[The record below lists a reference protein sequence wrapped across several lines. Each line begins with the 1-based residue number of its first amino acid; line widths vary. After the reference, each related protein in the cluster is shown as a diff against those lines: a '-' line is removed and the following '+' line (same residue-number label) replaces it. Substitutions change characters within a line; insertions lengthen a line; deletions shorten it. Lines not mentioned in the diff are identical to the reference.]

1 MLLFWAL
8 AVAGLLTPPLRVV
21 VNIPAYRLEA
31 FVGDSV
37 VMTMRVA
44 PGMPRYRTPR
54 GSFAITRIEWNP
66 WWIPPKSPWA
76 VKEKTTAPGPDNPM
90 GRVKLN
96 FDALYFLHGSPFE
109 KSIGTAASHGCIRLR
124 NADAVALAR
133 LVHSFGTP
141 VLSPDSVDAV
151 AADTSTR
158 AFALDVPVPV
168 EIRYDVVEVRAG
180 RVFVYRDIYGL
191 AVRSLRD
198 EITAVL
204 AEHGFD
210 TTRVKEAH
218 LRVFAR
224 TRPSRWRSIALDS
237 LVDAPPI
244 SGVPTPM
251 PKLPDR
257 HLRQSP
263 APL

>member
-158 AFALDVPVPV
+158 AFALDVPVTV
-168 EIRYDVVEVRAG
+168 EIRYDLVEVRAG

-191 AVRSLRD
+191 ATRSLRD
-198 EITAVL
+198 EITTVL

-210 TTRVKEAH
+210 TTRVNEAH
-218 LRVFAR
+218 LRAFAR
-224 TRPSRWRSIALDS
+224 TPPSRWRSIALDS

-244 SGVPTPM
+244 SGVPTSM

-257 HLRQSP
+257 HLPQSP

>member
-54 GSFAITRIEWNP
+54 GSFAITRVEWNP

-109 KSIGTAASHGCIRLR
+109 KSIGTAASHGCIRLK
-124 NADAVALAR
+124 NNDAIDLAR
-133 LVHSFGTP
+133 LVHRFGATT
-141 VLSPDSVDAV
+141 L
-151 AADTSTR
+151 AADATERIATDTATTR
-158 AFALDVPVPV
+158 TVVLDEPVPL
-168 EIRYDVVEVRAG
+168 EIRYDLAEVRDG
-180 RVFVYRDIYGL
+180 RVMVYRDIYHL
-191 AVRSLRD
+191 ATRPLRA
-198 EITAVL
+198 EVYAAL
-204 AEHGFD
+204 AARGID
-210 TTRVKEAH
+210 TTSVDAATLTALVRRIGSAGKSV
-218 LRVFAR
+218 
-224 TRPSRWRSIALDS
+224 ALDS
-237 LVDAPPI
+237 LVRA
-244 SGVPTPM
+244 
-251 PKLPDR
+251 
-257 HLRQSP
+257 
-263 APL
+263 